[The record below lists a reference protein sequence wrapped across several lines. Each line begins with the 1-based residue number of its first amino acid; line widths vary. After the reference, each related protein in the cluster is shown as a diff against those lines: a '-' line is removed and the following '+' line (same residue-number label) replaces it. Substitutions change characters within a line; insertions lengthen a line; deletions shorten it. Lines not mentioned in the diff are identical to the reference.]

1 MTRTLKIA
9 CGLSGE
15 ALIDG
20 VIRRYLEANHGI
32 SVVDPLFRER
42 NGLSTKLLHLPKE
55 TLTKVIE
62 ETGKHLHSSESSIL
76 GWSFGGLA
84 MILQTQ
90 CTPIEKAIFVS
101 PLIGGDTMVLSLIKR
116 ILIQFFPALNEAH
129 SQKTQDKVFEKLKV
143 WKEKGIEIVFVLP
156 RNGEYTGD
164 NKVVYSPEVICK
176 MKKVG
181 TVIFIEGIR
190 KHEEMLQNKNFLDL
204 IKEVIGF

>member
-1 MTRTLKIA
+1 MTRTLILA

-15 ALIDG
+15 ALINAA
-20 VIRRYLEANHGI
+20 IRHYIEVNHGI

-42 NGLSTKLLHLPKE
+42 DSLSTKLFHLPKE
-55 TLTKVIE
+55 TLAKIID
-62 ETGKHLHSSESSIL
+62 ETGKHLHSSESYVL

-101 PLIGGDTMVLSLIKR
+101 PLLGGDTMNLSLIKR
-116 ILIQFFPALNEAH
+116 ILIQFVPALKEAH

-143 WKEKGIEIVFVLP
+143 WKNKGIEIVFVLP
-156 RNGEYTGD
+156 RNGEYVGD
-164 NKVVYSPEVICK
+164 NKVVYSQEVIYK
-176 MKKVG
+176 MKEVG
-181 TVIFIEGIR
+181 IVIFIESIR